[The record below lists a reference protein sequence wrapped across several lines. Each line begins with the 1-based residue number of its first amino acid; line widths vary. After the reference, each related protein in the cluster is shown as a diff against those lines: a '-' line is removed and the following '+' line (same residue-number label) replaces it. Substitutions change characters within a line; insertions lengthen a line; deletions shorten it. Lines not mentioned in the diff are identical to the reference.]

1 VVAGD
6 GRCDLPGSS
15 AKYCTYVILETEKS
29 LIIHAETI
37 DKREVH
43 LKSPN
48 VEREGLLRSLA
59 FLRDKVTI
67 EEVITDASSSVI
79 KSIGI
84 YGLLYLEYYLLVLAF
99 CSHPVHRS
107 SPLSIYVAQIKEIEK
122 SA

>member
-1 VVAGD
+1 MVAGD
-6 GRCDLPGSS
+6 GRCDSPGSS

-48 VEREGLLRSLA
+48 MEREGLLRSLA

-67 EEVITDASSSVI
+67 DEIITDASSSVI

-84 YGLLYLEYYLLVLAF
+84 NALFY
-99 CSHPVHRS
+99 
-107 SPLSIYVAQIKEIEK
+107 
-122 SA
+122 